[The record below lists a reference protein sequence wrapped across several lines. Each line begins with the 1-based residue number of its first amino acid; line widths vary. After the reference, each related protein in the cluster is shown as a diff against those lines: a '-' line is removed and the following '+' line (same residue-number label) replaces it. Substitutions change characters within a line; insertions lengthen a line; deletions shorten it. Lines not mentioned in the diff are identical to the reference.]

1 MLLKAVLVLGV
12 MSYVVSPYPLMTDKA
27 VLNDTWPELE
37 ELFPN
42 YKAKTPTNPS
52 LNTSC
57 SPLTLPQ
64 FQQIR
69 SSDVHKLVFKPEGKS
84 RPVSDLMKSILLPS
98 PLPEPETPLPSKPR
112 NIELLCY
119 IDRIF
124 VRVRKSLFT
133 TRDAGK
139 YLKVGTCSV
148 NKVTAEHYYF
158 LHWINSCN
166 VQRHVRIS
174 NWLSLW
180 VRGKKPFA
188 FLCGCAIIKFLCLY
202 RKMKT
207 VSCIQTC

>member
-1 MLLKAVLVLGV
+1 MLLEAVLVLGV

-42 YKAKTPTNPS
+42 YKVKTPTNPS

-133 TRDAGK
+133 TRNAGK

-166 VQRHVRIS
+166 VQRHVCIS

-180 VRGKKPFA
+180 VRGKNLLHSYVVVP
-188 FLCGCAIIKFLCLY
+188 
-202 RKMKT
+202 
-207 VSCIQTC
+207 

>member
-27 VLNDTWPELE
+27 ISDDTWPELE
-37 ELFPN
+37 ELLPN
-42 YKAKTPTNPS
+42 YKAKTPTNLS
-52 LNTSC
+52 LNTPC
-57 SPLTLPQ
+57 PPLKLPQ

-69 SSDVHKLVFKPEGKS
+69 SSGVHKLVFKPARNR

-98 PLPEPETPLPSKPR
+98 PLPETKSLLPSKPR
-112 NIELLCY
+112 SIELLCH

-133 TRDAGK
+133 TRDARK

-158 LHWINSCN
+158 LYLINRCN
-166 VQRHVRIS
+166 VQRHVCIS
-174 NWLSLW
+174 SWLSLK
-180 VRGKKPFA
+180 KKP
-188 FLCGCAIIKFLCLY
+188 LCVLI
-202 RKMKT
+202 
-207 VSCIQTC
+207 